1 LQEGEG
7 DIDEQREG
15 GYDGETTSA
24 SLRLT
29 MNQMLNGKIGETCN
43 LQPAQAAQDVSLE
56 ERASV
61 SQEHESPIHMRF
73 RSPFGKIVT
82 PILLDESLSGLW
94 SQSAH
99 DLLELCAHCPLPLTF
114 NKNIIL
120 NRHTCH
126 KTIAPE
132 KEDRLM
138 TSHVI
143 LVHWHSTDMVLSGA
157 KPWLCSLESKKQLF
171 SPLLCWSV
179 IFLEW
184 KALGSLK
191 ENLAESSQTLA
202 EFLRGYIV
210 YKDGSLGFCI
220 GDLEW
225 QGVLQLSSQN
235 QSSSSQTGG

>member
-1 LQEGEG
+1 MEIHHNSRADLPMIPVGFRG
-7 DIDEQREG
+7 RWKKLV
-15 GYDGETTSA
+15 TPVNCHRR
-24 SLRLT
+24 LRRTLENEPNLRHP
-29 MNQMLNGKIGETCN
+29 NQMLNGKIGETCN
-43 LQPAQAAQDVSLE
+43 LQPAQAAQDVSLD

-94 SQSAH
+94 SQSVH

-120 NRHTCH
+120 NRHTCQ

-157 KPWLCSLESKKQLF
+157 KPWLCGLESKKQTAHA
-171 SPLLCWSV
+171 SV
-179 IFLEW
+179 CTW
-184 KALGSLK
+184 
-191 ENLAESSQTLA
+191 
-202 EFLRGYIV
+202 RG
-210 YKDGSLGFCI
+210 F
-220 GDLEW
+220 
-225 QGVLQLSSQN
+225 
-235 QSSSSQTGG
+235 T